1 MVSFRPA
8 SRRDR
13 ARKRVPNMTAD
24 RSESDDY
31 RVAIS
36 GRTADPHDL
45 SEIFQRVLHL
55 HPTDAMIWARHVP
68 GVLTETFTADQARE
82 LIAAIEPLGIDV
94 SAIPAAD
101 VPDLHHALP
110 VHHARCQDDGL
121 QIVGVDG
128 EPSVLIPWPAVQM
141 VSVGEVPLESAHHYP
156 SGMWSGVSA
165 GHHYQNPDITLALTP
180 SLEAWMTCAPPYP
193 NLRIDHEHMN
203 YEYLGERRVD
213 SATCNFKEFLQDV
226 TTRATGALATE
237 STEAYLRHIEP
248 ERFRF
253 SGLDELLHY
262 ATLHAA
268 LARKPARVK
277 LPVPTV
283 ADQQTTTPVSTNMR
297 TRPAGSEAVRQP
309 APIVA
314 TGQPIVVAIDF
325 SHVSPALI
333 NHAWNLAA
341 SQSSEVHFLHVQ
353 PRSSFAHANPQLV
366 SNGALQALQTLA
378 SLPGGSTAP
387 PVKFTH
393 LVRIGSPAAEIINY
407 ARECSASTILL
418 GTRGRS
424 RLIQMVLGS
433 VAEAVLQDAPC
444 PVLVIPDHCL
454 VETPVAEESTPS
466 TETVTREEPFLQA
479 DQAPDLDGNRVVELL
494 RRAVQWR
501 ATDIHIDSV
510 GPDRVW
516 IRFRV
521 DGKLRTFCHLDQHLA
536 APLLMQLRLMADL
549 DTTHTFAPQEA
560 RLKLPPVLGMMEVR
574 ITIVPASDGDAVAMR
589 LLRHET
595 MPRPLGSLGMSPSTY
610 AAVEEML
617 RHRPGLV
624 LVTGPTGSGKTT
636 TVYAM
641 LQTLGPGN
649 QNIVSIEDPVE
660 YRVPGIR
667 QLSVNTRH
675 DLTMARGLRTLLRM
689 DPDVVFIGEI
699 RDVEALD
706 IAMRASSSGRYVFS
720 TLHTRDVAS
729 TITALR
735 DLHADNY
742 SLAGNLT
749 GIVSQRLIRCLCQK
763 CRVAVPITGEERE
776 VFLAEDLEP
785 PTQLFQPRGC
795 NVCQNSGY
803 YDRVGVF
810 EAVVANDKIAAAIQS
825 GASEDELQRVIRAT
839 HFRSLKYDA
848 LTKVRDGLTSLD
860 EASGLNWM

>member
-1 MVSFRPA
+1 MS
-8 SRRDR
+8 
-13 ARKRVPNMTAD
+13 AD
-24 RSESDDY
+24 RTVPDDY
-31 RVAIS
+31 RIAIS
-36 GRTADPHDL
+36 TRMADPHDL

-68 GVLTETFTADQARE
+68 GVLTETFTADQTRE
-82 LIAAIEPLGIDV
+82 LIAAIEPLGVGV
-94 SAIPAAD
+94 SAIRAAD
-101 VPDLHHALP
+101 VPDLQHALP
-110 VHHARCQDDGL
+110 VHHVRCQDDGL
-121 QIVGVDG
+121 QVVGVDG
-128 EPSVLIPWPAVQM
+128 EPRVLIPWSAVQM

-165 GHHYQNPDITLALTP
+165 GHHYQNPEFSLPLTP
-180 SLEAWMTCAPPYP
+180 SLEAWITCAPPYP

-226 TTRATGALATE
+226 TTHATGALVTD

-253 SGLDELLHY
+253 SGLDELVHY
-262 ATLHAA
+262 ATLQAV
-268 LARKPARVK
+268 LARKSAFEK
-277 LPVPTV
+277 LPVPTA
-283 ADQQTTTPVSTNMR
+283 ADQETSTPVCTN
-297 TRPAGSEAVRQP
+297 TNPIQADSETVRQP
-309 APIVA
+309 ASPVVI
-314 TGQPIVVAIDF
+314 GQPIVVAIDF
-325 SHVSPALI
+325 SHGSPALI
-333 NHAWNLAA
+333 NHAWSLAA

-353 PRSSFAHANPQLV
+353 PRSNFTHANPQLV
-366 SNGALQALQTLA
+366 SNGALQTLQTLA
-378 SLPGGSTAP
+378 GLPRGSTAP
-387 PVKFTH
+387 AVKFTH
-393 LVRIGSPAAEIINY
+393 QVRIGSPAAEILNY
-407 ARECSASTILL
+407 ARECSAGTILL

-433 VAEAVLQDAPC
+433 VAEAVLRDAPC
-444 PVLVIPDHCL
+444 PVLVIPDRCL
-454 VETPVAEESTPS
+454 VDTPVEEGPTPS
-466 TETVTREEPFLQA
+466 TEDITSEEPFSQVDLGH
-479 DQAPDLDGNRVVELL
+479 DLDGNRVVELL
-494 RRAVQWR
+494 RRAIQWR
-501 ATDIHIDSV
+501 ATDIHIDPV

-549 DTTHTFAPQEA
+549 DTTQTFAPQEA
-560 RLKLPPVLGMMEVR
+560 RLKLPPALGMMEVR
-574 ITIVPASDGDAVAMR
+574 VTIVPASDGDAVALR

-595 MPRPLGSLGMSPSTY
+595 LPRPLGSLGMSPSTY

-617 RHRPGLV
+617 HHRPGLV

-667 QLSVNTRH
+667 QLSVNTKH
-675 DLTMARGLRTLLRM
+675 ELTMARGLRTLLRM

-699 RDVEALD
+699 RDMEALD

-749 GIVSQRLIRCLCQK
+749 GIVSQRLIRCLCRT
-763 CRVAVPITGEERE
+763 CRVAVPITAQERE

-785 PTQLFQPRGC
+785 PTELFQPRGC
-795 NVCQNSGY
+795 SDCQKSGY

-810 EAVVANDKIAAAIQS
+810 EAVVANDEITAAIQS
-825 GASEDELQRVIRAT
+825 GASEDELRRVIRAT
-839 HFRSLKYDA
+839 RFRSLKYDA
-848 LTKVRDGLTSLD
+848 LTKVRDGVTSLD